1 MSEHNYRTTISLRM
15 KVNTIA
21 ELDAMCHNSK
31 MRLPN
36 VEKIFKDRTECI
48 ETLIGTGLFIQRNKA
63 TMSDPKFVEQL
74 NDMIKNEKYLEWL
87 YNLSD
92 VQKVALRDL
101 INQSLEGKQVKII

>member
-1 MSEHNYRTTISLRM
+1 MSEHDYKSTISLRM

-21 ELDAMCHNSK
+21 ELDAMCKNSK
-31 MRLPN
+31 IRLPN

-63 TMSDPKFVEQL
+63 IMSDPKFVNSL
-74 NDMIKNEKYLEWL
+74 NDMIKNEKYMEWL
-87 YNLSD
+87 YQLSD
-92 VQKVALRDL
+92 VQKQALKEL